1 MAVPPATKHAPVA
14 LNDVH
19 QIFLPRLETEPTD
32 SFPKREAACV
42 RIAIAMKTTQLN
54 RQMVYYFIPPQR
66 APQRGYGQNTIS
78 RG

>member
-14 LNDVH
+14 LNAVH

-42 RIAIAMKTTQLN
+42 QIAKAMERTLLN
-54 RQMVYYFIPPQR
+54 RQMVYHFISP
-66 APQRGYGQNTIS
+66 
-78 RG
+78 